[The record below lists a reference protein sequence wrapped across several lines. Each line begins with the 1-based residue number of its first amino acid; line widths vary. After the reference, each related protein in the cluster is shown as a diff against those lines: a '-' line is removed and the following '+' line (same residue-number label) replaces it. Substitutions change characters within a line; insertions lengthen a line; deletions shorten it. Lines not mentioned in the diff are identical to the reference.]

1 MDSLLAA
8 TRPLGPV
15 ATAIVAGILITAG
28 VVVVV
33 GYLAIRIRWRRDAR
47 RAAEHGDR

>member
-1 MDSLLAA
+1 MDQVLAA

-15 ATAIVAGILITAG
+15 ATAVVAGILVTAG

-47 RAAEHGDR
+47 RKRSGEQ